1 MISPYASITN
11 FIRFQPSPP
20 KNKQNA
26 HKKTRRIKHRQA
38 KPYWIYQW
46 LCKVNQPKLYYLKI
60 NTCHQKMAKPQKTHP
75 RATHWKTKP
84 TFQSPCFP
92 MWSIQP
98 DVPSAHGAVDT
109 LPSQQSLEFA
119 PRYLVVIGRVVGCV
133 QEVGETVKHVISQ
146 PKIEYYTLIWEVKLN
161 RSPDL
166 YNIVRYII

>member
-26 HKKTRRIKHRQA
+26 HKKTRRIKHRQP

-46 LCKVNQPKLYYLKI
+46 LRKVNQPKLHHLQI

-119 PRYLVVIGRVVGCV
+119 PRYLGGDWSSCRVCSGGWWN
-133 QEVGETVKHVISQ
+133 GETCYLSTKNILPS
-146 PKIEYYTLIWEVKLN
+146 
-161 RSPDL
+161 DL
-166 YNIVRYII
+166 RGQTK